1 MPDSAISEGRDLERE
16 ARTARIFAEALA
28 RRRRKI
34 AQGEPVD
41 PPFDPFSSGDEECLG
56 AVTHGT

>member
-1 MPDSAISEGRDLERE
+1 MTDPETYATGPERD

-34 AQGEPVD
+34 ARGEPVN
-41 PPFDPFSSGDEECLG
+41 PPFELSPADAELAG

>member
-1 MPDSAISEGRDLERE
+1 MPDTAAPAEHDLQRE

-34 AQGEPVD
+34 ARGEPVD
-41 PPFDPFSSGDEECLG
+41 PPFSPAPEDGGYAAEVAHAS
-56 AVTHGT
+56 